1 MDSDTMLVTIEGEA
15 PIISLGMDTM
25 ICEGT
30 TLILTPSVSTTAT
43 LLWQDGSSQPALH
56 LNLPAD
62 SILVAMLAAPLEFS
76 LGADTILCPGES
88 ITVTAPTTTDALLW
102 STGSTDSSV
111 SASSGSIW
119 LSISNTCGTQADSL
133 FISVNSDVLNV
144 EIDPLYQICDGQS
157 VVVDVTQA
165 FDVQYTWSTGS
176 SESVLNFNETG
187 THSVTVT
194 SYCESIVTSFDIL
207 VEDCSEPLVPVQIYI
222 PNVFSPNDDNLNDL
236 FIPQVNL
243 PARIGDYRLTIFNRW
258 GDVIFSSD
266 NPALGW
272 DGTFDEKKLDPGVFV
287 FTLQWRD
294 LSLPSSQKG
303 RIVYGD
309 VTLIR

>member
-1 MDSDTMLVTIEGEA
+1 
-15 PIISLGMDTM
+15 
-25 ICEGT
+25 
-30 TLILTPSVSTTAT
+30 VSRRIHYR
-43 LLWQDGSSQPALH
+43 DCS
-56 LNLPAD
+56 
-62 SILVAMLAAPLEFS
+62 
-76 LGADTILCPGES
+76 
-88 ITVTAPTTTDALLW
+88 
-102 STGSTDSSV
+102 
-111 SASSGSIW
+111 
-119 LSISNTCGTQADSL
+119 
-133 FISVNSDVLNV
+133 LNV

-194 SYCESIVTSFDIL
+194 SYCESIATSFDIL